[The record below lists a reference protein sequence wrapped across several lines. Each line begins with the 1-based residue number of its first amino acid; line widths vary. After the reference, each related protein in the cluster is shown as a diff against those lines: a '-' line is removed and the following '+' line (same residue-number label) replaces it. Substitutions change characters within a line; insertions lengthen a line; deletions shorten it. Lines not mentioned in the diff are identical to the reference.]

1 MARLLIKGTQAAC
14 PTGTGTA
21 STFGSATLVRLVNTA
36 AGADHLVTVVEA
48 ANGAVVGTFTLMRST
63 SEVIEKQS
71 SHAIFAAD
79 AADAAAAAGFI
90 GEAYFAPIFCWPR
103 PIMPPIGFPPPPTT

>member
-1 MARLLIKGTQAAC
+1 MARLLVKGTEAAC

-21 STFGSATLVRLVNTA
+21 STFGNATVVRLVNTA
-36 AGADHLVTVVEA
+36 SGADYLVTVVEE
-48 ANGAVVGTFTLMRST
+48 ANGTVVGTFTIMRST

-79 AADAAAAAGFI
+79 AAVLGAKVG
-90 GEAYFAPIFCWPR
+90 Y
-103 PIMPPIGFPPPPTT
+103 TN

>member
-71 SHAIFAAD
+71 SHAIFAAN
-79 AADAAAAAGFI
+79 AAVLGAKVG
-90 GEAYFAPIFCWPR
+90 Y
-103 PIMPPIGFPPPPTT
+103 TN

>member
-1 MARLLIKGTQAAC
+1 MTRLLVKGTQAAC

-21 STFGSATLVRLVNTA
+21 STFGNATVVRLVNTA
-36 AGADHLVTVVEA
+36 SGADYLVTVVEE
-48 ANGAVVGTFTLMRST
+48 ANGTVVGTFTIMRST

-79 AADAAAAAGFI
+79 AAVLGAKVG
-90 GEAYFAPIFCWPR
+90 Y
-103 PIMPPIGFPPPPTT
+103 TN